1 MSQPVTISV
10 GERYRLQQLLGQ
22 GGMGSVYRAHDR
34 LTGRLVAL
42 KLVPVEPGKQPAAGG
57 NSGHLN
63 SAQTLAGTRQDRVAG
78 SQCVRVHVAVS
89 PSSTL
94 ANPMWA
100 RMALAPEF
108 RTLASLRH
116 LHIISV
122 LDYGFIARSQPFF
135 TMELLENGRSL
146 STACQGLPLEQKAQL
161 VVQLLRALSYLH
173 HRGILHRDLKPAN
186 VMVLDG
192 SEGLHVK
199 LLDFGLALMRSHVEA
214 A

>member
-94 ANPMWA
+94 ASPMWA
-100 RMALAPEF
+100 RMALAQEF

-122 LDYGFIARSQPFF
+122 L
-135 TMELLENGRSL
+135 
-146 STACQGLPLEQKAQL
+146 EQTGW
-161 VVQLLRALSYLH
+161 RI
-173 HRGILHRDLKPAN
+173 RGAN
-186 VMVLDG
+186 AAAEVLDMKPTT
-192 SEGLHVK
+192 L
-199 LLDFGLALMRSHVEA
+199 EA
-214 A
+214 RMARLGIRRPSASDRG